1 MTSIGR
7 LRSWISKVCDRHPE
21 VLNGLV
27 RHNAALSSELNLMFH
42 FHSSNK
48 AAVEA
53 GRVTEYSAEGLSVP
67 RHESRASFREA
78 EAIVSANARSSD
90 LSALTASS

>member
-7 LRSWISKVCDRHPE
+7 LRSWISKLCDRHPE

-53 GRVTEYSAEGLSVP
+53 GRVTEEKAQQIELCGVP
-67 RHESRASFREA
+67 RDVEDRLKIA
-78 EAIVSANARSSD
+78 
-90 LSALTASS
+90 